1 MHAIDAISRACRHY
15 PGGIPAIATRLGKST
30 STLEKEL
37 RCAPGFKLGAEDA
50 LAISAMCADLG
61 TPHALDYAN
70 AVAEVV
76 RAELNLIPHLADADA
91 DTVKDV
97 SDVMRECADVVQAV
111 VGADA
116 DRVVTANELREA
128 ESQASELIAAVQT
141 TLSHLRAKHEAAKP
155 AHLRRGA
162 KLGGKGGVL

>member
-1 MHAIDAISRACRHY
+1 MHAIDAVARACRHY
-15 PGGIPAIATRLGKST
+15 PGGIPAIATRLGKAVA
-30 STLEKEL
+30 TLEKEL

-50 LAISAMCADLG
+50 LAISAMCADLS

-76 RAELNLIPHLADADA
+76 RADLSLIPRLADADA

-97 SDVMRECADVVQAV
+97 SVVMRECADVVQSV

-116 DRVVTANELREA
+116 DRCITANELREA
-128 ESQASELIAAVQT
+128 ESQASELISAVQI
-141 TLSHLRAKHEAAKP
+141 TLAHLRAKHEAAKP
-155 AHLRRGA
+155 PHLRSSGV
-162 KLGGKGGVL
+162 KGSAL